1 MNKKTLLAT
10 IISSAILSSTAF
22 AVDFHGYARSGIGWT
37 SGGGEQTTF
46 KADGAGAKYRLG
58 NENDTYAEF
67 KLGQEL
73 YKDGEKSIY
82 FDTNV
87 AYGGILQQNDWED
100 TKPALREINVQFKNF
115 ADSLPGATLWA
126 GKRFYQRHDVH
137 MNDFYYWDISGPG
150 AGVENIDVGFGK
162 LSLAVTRDTEGDGIQ
177 GYLVTKGRW
186 EEHVFNKKGKNLGNL
201 DTFDTTKWK
210 DDYTVKKVWN
220 KDYKETK
227 TLKDK
232 VYNDIFD
239 LRLAG
244 IKTSENGSLE
254 LGIAYGNAHVKDGV
268 KFADGASKNGYML
281 TAEHTQGN
289 FFGGFNKF
297 TVQYATDAMTSWNN
311 GHSQGASVNNNGSM
325 LRLIDQGVVKLGD
338 KIETMYAL
346 IYQKTDLD
354 NKQGST
360 WYSAGVR
367 PMYKWNKTMSSLL
380 ELGYDVVKKQSN
392 GEKSKVFKTTLAQQW
407 QAGDSIWARP
417 AIRVFGTYA
426 KANDKKFNGQ
436 NHEFVYGVQFEA
448 WW

>member
-162 LSLAVTRDTEGDGIQ
+162 LSLAVTRDTEKDSSNPVSSRQISVLNPDTGLIEQ
-177 GYLVTKGRW
+177 KT
-186 EEHVFNKKGKNLGNL
+186 VFNKVN
-201 DTFDTTKWK
+201 
-210 DDYTVKKVWN
+210 
-220 KDYKETK
+220 
-227 TLKDK
+227 

-239 LRLAG
+239 VRLAG

-254 LGIAYGNAHVKDGV
+254 FGIDYGNAHVKDGV

-311 GHSQGASVNNNGSM
+311 GHSQGASVNNKGSM
-325 LRLIDQGVVKLGD
+325 LRVIDQGVVKLGD
-338 KIETMYAL
+338 KVETMYAL

-360 WYSAGVR
+360 WYSAGIR

-426 KANDKKFNGQ
+426 KSDNAGKKDN
-436 NHEFVYGVQFEA
+436 EFVYGVQFEA